1 MSKKELL
8 DLFYGVIVPEAAM
21 GKINILFNNYGILF
35 NTKIVELKKV
45 CANKIDNK
53 EIMVPTLVIKNKEL
67 FDDLLD
73 EYVKLAK
80 EFYDD
85 SNFLEEIIRRK
96 ATDKKEMVSKEKAI
110 ITHLFANMTWED
122 FNNPCNF
129 LKRRIDFINNSY
141 KARYEIGY
149 SDILGCNLRI
159 EVTDDTINNETPSQL
174 IVIGYNED
182 GDKFVFPKIK
192 FGISDNKVY
201 FYAIQNYGSD
211 KSNFAK
217 QINRKLYKVG
227 EGINKEEEFDNVRD
241 ITASFLVA
249 LNIAINYFN
258 SMGYNAFLIPSILTV
273 RWNSKQIIIMNKFKS
288 KKIDEGKKLEL
299 EEMQEF
305 IQNNLTNKLIR
316 TFLRLGVHYNNIDV
330 ISLPGE
336 IDSILHIEIDN
347 SKKVTCNNKLLYETG
362 LMVNSQVESKRK

>member
-1 MSKKELL
+1 
-8 DLFYGVIVPEAAM
+8 
-21 GKINILFNNYGILF
+21 
-35 NTKIVELKKV
+35 
-45 CANKIDNK
+45 
-53 EIMVPTLVIKNKEL
+53 
-67 FDDLLD
+67 
-73 EYVKLAK
+73 
-80 EFYDD
+80 
-85 SNFLEEIIRRK
+85 
-96 ATDKKEMVSKEKAI
+96 
-110 ITHLFANMTWED
+110 MTWED

-258 SMGYNAFLIPSILTV
+258 SMVF
-273 RWNSKQIIIMNKFKS
+273 F
-288 KKIDEGKKLEL
+288 
-299 EEMQEF
+299 
-305 IQNNLTNKLIR
+305 
-316 TFLRLGVHYNNIDV
+316 
-330 ISLPGE
+330 
-336 IDSILHIEIDN
+336 
-347 SKKVTCNNKLLYETG
+347 
-362 LMVNSQVESKRK
+362 